1 MKRPLCIASVF
12 YIIGILIGL
21 YINISIALLMFFCLI
36 IIALVYIL
44 TKIKITIIYFVV
56 LILGFTQITF
66 VNNHYEEI
74 YNLIE
79 NPIKK
84 VKAEIIA
91 EPEEKEYK
99 IVYQI
104 NILEAQNC
112 QEFIN
117 TKWILNVKKSKNI
130 QYKYG
135 DLIYV
140 IAKFNKPETARN
152 YKGYDDSIYLKS
164 KGFCGRADA
173 TYIEN
178 DYIRYNKNWIQNI
191 CNNIKN
197 DMRSKLC
204 KNLSKE
210 TVGIALGILIG
221 DKQKISGEKEEYFRK
236 GGLMHI
242 LAVSGMHV
250 SYIIIGIS
258 SLFGKAKNKIIK
270 LVSILLMTFFMILTG
285 MTPSVMRAV
294 IMAVMAV
301 LAKILHRKSDIY
313 INLSIST
320 FIILAINPYYILD
333 IGFELSFMA
342 TIGII
347 FLHPRLL
354 KTLKKIFKI
363 KDENKVEKYLNKK
376 TKTLKEKIKEHIK
389 RFLINIIECLSISIS
404 ANILIMPILISNFNT
419 LSLTFWI
426 SNILVS
432 PFIGPIIFLGYIS
445 YFISFIS
452 EPISNVISIPLDGL
466 INLLI
471 LITKEIA
478 KNPLSSVIV
487 KRPYIIETV
496 IYYLFILFCVYHMK
510 TKKKTK
516 QLICILMIIVLLSN
530 YTFYFIYNKN
540 LQIYFVDVGQ
550 GDCTLICT
558 PQGKNILI
566 DGGGSEN
573 SNYDVGKNILF
584 PYLLSRR
591 ITKLD
596 YVFISHFD
604 SDHVGGLIYILKEL
618 KVKNIVIGIQYEECE
633 NYKNITKIAKDKN
646 IKVKV
651 VEAGKRIKIEN
662 GVYFDVLWPSK
673 EKMISQNAINNN
685 SLVCKITYKNF
696 SMLFTGDIEKEA
708 EEEILS
714 RYKNN
719 NGILKANILKV
730 AHHGSK
736 TSTVY
741 NFLTVVNPKYAVIGV
756 GKDNKF
762 GHPSN
767 ITIENLIKEN
777 TKIYRTDKM
786 GEIIIKTDG
795 RKIKI
800 CSKIFSKRRTNITN
814 ILQ

>member
-21 YINISIALLMFFCLI
+21 YINIRIVLLMFFCI
-36 IIALVYIL
+36 IIIVSVYIL

-56 LILGFTQITF
+56 LILGFIQITVINNNYEKVYNF
-66 VNNHYEEI
+66 VKE
-74 YNLIE
+74 
-79 NPIKK
+79 PMQK
-84 VKAEIIA
+84 VKAEIIS

-99 IVYQI
+99 VVYQI

-112 QEFIN
+112 QEFIY
-117 TKWILNVKKSKNI
+117 TKWMLNVKKSKNI

-135 DLIYV
+135 DVIYI
-140 IAKFNKPETARN
+140 IAKFNKPEKARN

-164 KGFCGRADA
+164 KGFYGRADA

-178 DYIRYNKNWIQNI
+178 AYIRYNNNWIQNI
-191 CNNIKN
+191 CNNIKS
-197 DMRSKLC
+197 DISSKLC

-221 DKQKISGEKEEYFRK
+221 DKQKISDETEEYFRK
-236 GGLMHI
+236 GGLMHL

-258 SLFGKAKNKIIK
+258 SLFGKAKNRIIK
-270 LVSILLMTFFMILTG
+270 LASILLMVFFMILTG
-285 MTPSVMRAV
+285 MTTSIMRAV
-294 IMAVMAV
+294 IMAVISV

-313 INLSIST
+313 TNLSIST

-354 KTLKKIFKI
+354 KILKKILKI
-363 KDENKVEKYLNKK
+363 KEENKTEKYLKK
-376 TKTLKEKIKEHIK
+376 KVKTLKEKLEELIKK
-389 RFLINIIECLSISIS
+389 FLITIIEGFSISVS
-404 ANILIMPILISNFNT
+404 ANTLIMPILISNFNT

-445 YFISFIS
+445 YFISFASITLS
-452 EPISNVISIPLDGL
+452 KIILIPLENI

-471 LITKEIA
+471 IITKEIS
-478 KNPLSSVIV
+478 KNPLSSIIV
-487 KRPYIIETV
+487 KTPYLIEIV
-496 IYYLFILFCVYHMK
+496 IYYLFILFYVYRMK
-510 TKKKTK
+510 IKKKTRHI
-516 QLICILMIIVLLSN
+516 ICVLMIIALLSN
-530 YTFYFIYNKN
+530 YAFYFIYNKE
-540 LQIYFVDVGQ
+540 LQIYFVDIGQ

-573 SNYDVGKNILF
+573 SSYDVGKNILF

-591 ITKLD
+591 IKKID
-596 YVFISHFD
+596 YIFISHFD

-618 KVKNIVIGIQYEECE
+618 KVKNIIMGIQYEECE

-651 VEAGKRIKIEN
+651 VEAGKKVKIEN
-662 GVYFDVLWPSK
+662 DVYFDILWPSK
-673 EKMISQNAINNN
+673 DNMISQNAINNN
-685 SLVCKITYKNF
+685 SLVCKLTYKNF

-708 EEEILS
+708 EEAILS

-719 NGILKANILKV
+719 NEILRANILKV

-736 TSTVY
+736 TSTIC

-762 GHPSN
+762 GHPSD
-767 ITIENLIKEN
+767 ITIENLNKEN
-777 TKIYRTDKM
+777 IQIYRTDQM
-786 GEIIIKTDG
+786 GEIGIRPNGRNIKT
-795 RKIKI
+795 
-800 CSKIFSKRRTNITN
+800 CSKISRKPQINVTK

>member
-21 YINISIALLMFFCLI
+21 YINIRIVILMFFCI
-36 IIALVYIL
+36 IIIVSVYIL
-44 TKIKITIIYFVV
+44 TKTKITIIYFVV
-56 LILGFTQITF
+56 LILGFIQITVINNNYEKVYNF
-66 VNNHYEEI
+66 VKE
-74 YNLIE
+74 
-79 NPIKK
+79 PMQK
-84 VKAEIIA
+84 VKAEIIS

-99 IVYQI
+99 VVYQI

-112 QEFIN
+112 QEFIY
-117 TKWILNVKKSKNI
+117 TKWMLNVKKSKNI

-135 DLIYV
+135 DVIYI
-140 IAKFNKPETARN
+140 IAKFNKTEKARN

-164 KGFCGRADA
+164 KGFYGRADA

-178 DYIRYNKNWIQNI
+178 AYIRYNNNWIQNI
-191 CNNIKN
+191 CNNIKR
-197 DMRSKLC
+197 DISSKLC

-221 DKQKISGEKEEYFRK
+221 DKQKISDETEEYFRK
-236 GGLMHI
+236 GGLMHL

-258 SLFGKAKNKIIK
+258 SLFGKAKNRIIK
-270 LVSILLMTFFMILTG
+270 LASILLMVFFMILTG

-294 IMAVMAV
+294 IMAVMEV

-313 INLSIST
+313 TNLSIST

-347 FLHPRLL
+347 FLHPKLL
-354 KTLKKIFKI
+354 KNLKKIFKI
-363 KDENKVEKYLNKK
+363 KEENKAEKYLIKK
-376 TKTLKEKIKEHIK
+376 SKTSKEKIKECIK
-389 RFLINIIECLSISIS
+389 SLLINIIECSSISIS

-432 PFIGPIIFLGYIS
+432 PLIGPIIFIGYIS
-445 YFISFIS
+445 YFVSFIS
-452 EPISNVISIPLDGL
+452 EPISKLISIPLNSL

-487 KRPYIIETV
+487 KRPYIIETI
-496 IYYLFILFCVYHMK
+496 IYYHFILFCVYRVK
-510 TKKKTK
+510 IKQKTK
-516 QLICILMIIVLLSN
+516 QLICILMIIILLSN

-573 SNYDVGKNILF
+573 SSYDVGKNILF

-596 YVFISHFD
+596 YLFISHFD

-618 KVKNIVIGIQYEECE
+618 KVKNIIIGKQYEEYE
-633 NYKNITKIAKDKN
+633 NYKKISKIAKEKN
-646 IKVKV
+646 IKIKV
-651 VEAGKRIKIEN
+651 VEAGKRLKIEN
-662 GVYFDVLWPSK
+662 NVYFDILWPDTD
-673 EKMISQNAINNN
+673 KMISQNGINNN
-685 SLVCKITYKNF
+685 SLVCKLTYKNF

-708 EEEILS
+708 EDAILNK
-714 RYKNN
+714 YKNSSEL
-719 NGILKANILKV
+719 LKADILKV

-736 TSTVY
+736 TSTTY
-741 NFLTVVNPKYAVIGV
+741 KLLTIVNPKYAVIGV

-762 GHPSN
+762 GHPSD
-767 ITIENLIKEN
+767 ITIENLNKEN
-777 TKIYRTDKM
+777 IQIYRTDQM
-786 GEIIIKTDG
+786 GEIVIRTDG
-795 RKIKI
+795 RKVKL
-800 CSKIFSKRRTNITN
+800 CSKIS
-814 ILQ
+814 

>member
-21 YINISIALLMFFCLI
+21 YINIRIVLLMFFCI
-36 IIALVYIL
+36 IIIVSVYIL

-56 LILGFTQITF
+56 LILGFIQITVINNNYEKVYNF
-66 VNNHYEEI
+66 VKE
-74 YNLIE
+74 
-79 NPIKK
+79 PMQK
-84 VKAEIIA
+84 VKAEIISD
-91 EPEEKEYK
+91 PEEKEYK
-99 IVYQI
+99 VVYQI

-112 QEFIN
+112 QEFIY
-117 TKWILNVKKSKNI
+117 TKWMLNVKKSKNI

-135 DLIYV
+135 DVIYI
-140 IAKFNKPETARN
+140 IAKFNKPEKARN

-178 DYIRYNKNWIQNI
+178 AYIRYNNNWIQNI
-191 CNNIKN
+191 CHNIKS
-197 DMRSKLC
+197 DISSKLC
-204 KNLSKE
+204 KILSKE

-221 DKQKISGEKEEYFRK
+221 DKTKISDDTEEDFRK

-242 LAVSGMHV
+242 LAISGMHV

-270 LVSILLMTFFMILTG
+270 IISILLMIFFMILTG
-285 MTPSVMRAV
+285 MTTSIMRAV
-294 IMAVMAV
+294 IMAVISV

-313 INLSIST
+313 TNLSIST

-342 TIGII
+342 TIGIV

-354 KTLKKIFKI
+354 KILKKILKI
-363 KDENKVEKYLNKK
+363 KEENKTEKYLKK
-376 TKTLKEKIKEHIK
+376 KVKTLKEKLEELIKK
-389 RFLINIIECLSISIS
+389 FLITIIEGFSISVS

-445 YFISFIS
+445 YFISFASITLS
-452 EPISNVISIPLDGL
+452 KIILIPLENI

-471 LITKEIA
+471 IITKEIS
-478 KNPLSSVIV
+478 KNPLSSIIV
-487 KRPYIIETV
+487 KTPYLIEIV
-496 IYYLFILFCVYHMK
+496 IYYLFILFYVYRMK
-510 TKKKTK
+510 IKKKTRHI
-516 QLICILMIIVLLSN
+516 ICVLMIIALLSN
-530 YTFYFIYNKN
+530 YAFYFIYNKE
-540 LQIYFVDVGQ
+540 LQINFVDIGQ

-573 SNYDVGKNILF
+573 SSYDVGKNILF

-591 ITKLD
+591 IKKID
-596 YVFISHFD
+596 YIFISHFD

-618 KVKNIVIGIQYEECE
+618 KVKNIIMGIQYEECE

-651 VEAGKRIKIEN
+651 VEAGKKVKIEN
-662 GVYFDVLWPSK
+662 DVYFDILWPSK
-673 EKMISQNAINNN
+673 DNMISQNAINNN
-685 SLVCKITYKNF
+685 SLVCKLTYKNF

-708 EEEILS
+708 EDAILS

-719 NGILKANILKV
+719 NEILRVNILKV

-736 TSTVY
+736 TSTIC

-762 GHPSN
+762 GHPSD
-767 ITIENLIKEN
+767 ITIENLNKEN
-777 TKIYRTDKM
+777 IQIYRTDQM
-786 GEIIIKTDG
+786 GEIVIRTDG
-795 RKIKI
+795 RKVKL
-800 CSKIFSKRRTNITN
+800 CSKIS
-814 ILQ
+814 